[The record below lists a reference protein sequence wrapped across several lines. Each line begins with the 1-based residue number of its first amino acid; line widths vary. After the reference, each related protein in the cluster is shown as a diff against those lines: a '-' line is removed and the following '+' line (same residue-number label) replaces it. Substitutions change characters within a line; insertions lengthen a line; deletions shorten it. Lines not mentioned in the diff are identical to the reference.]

1 MKIVVINGSPKK
13 ENSCTLRVTNAFLK
27 GLVGEGD
34 EAETIHLTDCNI
46 RQCLGCL
53 SCWGRT
59 EGTCV
64 IKDDIHMIKEKL
76 LAADTIILSF
86 PLYFFGM
93 PGTFKVFLDRML
105 SMLCTYE
112 GQLPVPGTS
121 FHGIRPEF
129 IGKKVY
135 VVSTC
140 GYAQTDLIYDPLLAQ
155 LDIVFGVGKYT
166 AILCPQGK
174 TLGDAPLHDR
184 TEKFLTKFT
193 AAGAEA
199 RETGDVSAET
209 QAMLKKAP
217 FTNTTFQT
225 LLSRFW
231 EQERGSRRDD

>member
-1 MKIVVINGSPKK
+1 MNIVVINGSPKK
-13 ENSCTLRVTNAFLK
+13 DTSCTLRVTKAFLK

-34 EAETIHLTDCNI
+34 KVEIIHLSDCNI
-46 RQCLGCL
+46 RPCLGCL

-64 IKDDIHMIKEKL
+64 IKDDIPKIKEKVL
-76 LAADTIILSF
+76 KADIIISSF

-93 PGTFKVFLDRML
+93 PGTYKVFMDRML

-121 FHGIRPEF
+121 FHGIRDEF
-129 IGKKVY
+129 KGKKMY
-135 VVSTC
+135 VISSC

-155 LDIVFGVGKYT
+155 LDIIYGVGQYT
-166 AILCPQGK
+166 ALLCAQGK

-184 TEKFLTKFT
+184 TEKFLVKFT
-193 AAGAEA
+193 EAGREA
-199 RETGDVSAET
+199 RETGEISLET
-209 QAMLKKAP
+209 QMALRKAP
-217 FTNTTFQT
+217 FTQRTFQT

-231 EQERGSRRDD
+231 AVERGEIPND